1 MTSATEQ
8 GSGPEAE
15 ARAQVWICDDEES
28 IRRFL
33 SQSLVAE
40 GFAVRTAATGGEAV
54 AMLEKDAP
62 DVLLLDLRLPDMT
75 GLDVLARARAAHPE
89 LAVILLTAYG
99 DVDSAVQAMKQGAFH
114 FANKPI
120 HHDQLQLL
128 IQQALD
134 SRRLHRELKA
144 LRRAHA
150 DRFPLDFVQGTA
162 PAIQKVYEVAERV
175 ATSETTSV
183 LIEGESGTGKEL
195 IAQLIHHM
203 SPRRDKPFL
212 EINCAAIPRE
222 LLESELFGYEKGAF
236 TDARAQKLGLLEL
249 ADGGTLFLDE
259 VGEMSVPMQVKL
271 LKVLERMIF
280 KRVGGTRDVTVNVRI
295 LSATNQN
302 LEMSIRNGTFR
313 EDLYFRLKVV
323 PIHMPALRE
332 RREDIVPLALYFL
345 EHFNRAFRK
354 NFQEIS
360 ADARTMLEG
369 YAWPGN
375 IRELKNL
382 MERTVLLENATRMDA
397 AQLKLPGTA
406 SPDPSGD
413 SVASALEA
421 VLAAPGWPDGGVALE
436 ECIED
441 LERRLIIKASEAA
454 RWNQSRTADLLRINR
469 DKLRY
474 RMKAYGIRPPG
485 E

>member
-1 MTSATEQ
+1 MTTET
-8 GSGPEAE
+8 EIL
-15 ARAQVWICDDEES
+15 ARAEVWVVDDEDA
-28 IRRFL
+28 IRRFVAQGL
-33 SQSLVAE
+33 QAE
-40 GFAVRTAATGGEAV
+40 GYAVQTAATGGEALSL
-54 AMLEKDAP
+54 LETQTP

-75 GLDVLARARAAHPE
+75 GLDVLARARAQHPD
-89 LAVILLTAYG
+89 LAVILFTAYG
-99 DVDSAVQAMKQGAFH
+99 DVDSAVQAMKLGAFH

-120 HHDQLQLL
+120 HHDQLSLL
-128 IQQALD
+128 ISQALD
-134 SRRLHRELKA
+134 SRRLQRELKA
-144 LRRAHA
+144 LRRVHA

-162 PAIQKVYEVAERV
+162 PAIQKVYEIAERV
-175 ATSETTSV
+175 AASDTTSV

-203 SPRRDKPFL
+203 SARRDKPFM

-271 LKVLERMIF
+271 LKVLERMTF
-280 KRVGGTRDVTVNVRI
+280 KRVGGTRDVSVNVRI

-302 LEMSIRNGTFR
+302 LEQNIRTGLFR

-332 RREDIVPLALYFL
+332 RREDIASLALHFL
-345 EHFNRAFRK
+345 EQFNRAFRK
-354 NFQEIS
+354 NFQGIS
-360 ADARTMLEG
+360 PEARRLLED

-382 MERTVLLENATRMDA
+382 MERTVLLECGERIEAHHL
-397 AQLKLPGTA
+397 QHL
-406 SPDPSGD
+406 PSGGRGAGEG
-413 SVASALEA
+413 SLLGRMEQVLSAPEWPAEGVPLERW
-421 VLAAPGWPDGGVALE
+421 V
-436 ECIED
+436 ED
-441 LERRLIIKASEAA
+441 LERALIAKASEAA
-454 RWNQSRTADLLRINR
+454 RWNQSRTAELLQLNR

-474 RMKAYGIRPPG
+474 RMKTYGIRPPQR
-485 E
+485 

>member
-1 MTSATEQ
+1 MTTEAP
-8 GSGPEAE
+8 PETTT
-15 ARAQVWICDDEES
+15 RGDIWIVDDEES
-28 IRRFL
+28 IRRFVAQGL
-33 SQSLVAE
+33 QAE
-40 GFAVRTAATGGEAV
+40 GFAVRTAATGAEGLTL
-54 AMLEKDAP
+54 LEGDAP

-75 GLDVLARARAAHPE
+75 GLEVLEKARSLHPD

-99 DVDSAVQAMKQGAFH
+99 DVDSAVLAMKLGAFH

-120 HHDQLQLL
+120 HHDQLSLL
-128 IQQALD
+128 IGQALD

-162 PAIQKVYEVAERV
+162 PSIQKVYEVAERV
-175 ATSETTSV
+175 AASDTTSV

-195 IAQLIHHM
+195 IAQLVHHM
-203 SPRRDKPFL
+203 SGRRDKPFL

-271 LKVLERMIF
+271 LKVLERMTF
-280 KRVGGTRDVTVNVRI
+280 KRVGGTRDVSVNVRI
-295 LSATNQN
+295 LSATNQD
-302 LEMSIRNGTFR
+302 LEQNIRNGLFR

-345 EHFNRAFRK
+345 EQFNRSFRK
-354 NFQEIS
+354 GFQDIS
-360 ADARTMLEG
+360 PAARAKLEG

-382 MERTVLLENATRMDA
+382 MERTVLLE
-397 AQLKLPGTA
+397 
-406 SPDPSGD
+406 SGGRIEEEHLLHLG
-413 SVASALEA
+413 AGGAR
-421 VLAAPGWPDGGVALE
+421 APGDASVLGRIGEALSGHGWPEDGVPMERWVEELE
-436 ECIED
+436 KS
-441 LERRLIIKASEAA
+441 LILKASEAA
-454 RWNQSRTADLLRINR
+454 HWNQSRTAELLQLNR

-474 RMKAYGIRPPG
+474 RMKTYGLRAP
-485 E
+485 ER

>member
-1 MTSATEQ
+1 MTTDTEAPVR
-8 GSGPEAE
+8 GT
-15 ARAQVWICDDEES
+15 VWIVDDEET
-28 IRRFL
+28 IRRFVAQDL
-33 SQSLVAE
+33 QAE
-40 GFAVRTAATGGEAV
+40 GFAVHAAATGAEALSL
-54 AMLEKDAP
+54 LEADAP
-62 DVLLLDLRLPDMT
+62 DVLLLDLRLPDMS
-75 GLDVLARARAAHPE
+75 GLDVLARARALHPD

-99 DVDSAVQAMKQGAFH
+99 DVDSAVQAMKLGAMH

-120 HHDQLQLL
+120 HHDQLGLL
-128 IQQALD
+128 IGQALD

-162 PAIQKVYEVAERV
+162 PAIQKVYEVSERV
-175 ATSETTSV
+175 ASSDTTSV

-203 SPRRDKPFL
+203 SQRRDKPFL

-236 TDARAQKLGLLEL
+236 TDARSQKLGLLEL

-271 LKVLERMIF
+271 LKVLERMTF
-280 KRVGGTRDVTVNVRI
+280 KRVGGTRDVCVNVRI
-295 LSATNQN
+295 LSATNQH
-302 LEMSIRNGTFR
+302 LEQNIRNGLFR

-345 EHFNRAFRK
+345 EQFNRTFRK
-354 NFQEIS
+354 GFQDIS
-360 ADARTMLEG
+360 PGARTVLEN

-382 MERTVLLENATRMDA
+382 VERTVLLENGASIEPQHLLHLDA
-397 AQLKLPGTA
+397 AGEGGLGDTSLPARIGQ
-406 SPDPSGD
+406 
-413 SVASALEA
+413 
-421 VLAAPGWPDGGVALE
+421 VLAGHEWPAEGVP
-436 ECIED
+436 
-441 LERRLIIKASEAA
+441 LERWVEELERALIVKASEAA
-454 RWNQSRTADLLRINR
+454 RWNQSRTAELVQLNR

-474 RMKAYGIRPPG
+474 RMKTYGIRAPQR
-485 E
+485 